1 MKRQGGR
8 SRLPAHNGGILETDG
23 ECDHVCNECVCVCGC
38 GRPCW
43 WLLRLSARQAWGG
56 FDVTEAVPVKHRF
69 NTVMLWPGMQSL
81 SPLILFQSLSQPLI
95 SDSAGP
101 RPFLLLTNLLLA
113 LSLSLN
119 VSLPSSPFLFSCS
132 VSFISLLLSPSSS
145 SLLIGIPWQ
154 SFWCNIGSTRRKR
167 RRQKWSRL

>member
-1 MKRQGGR
+1 MWRM
-8 SRLPAHNGGILETDG
+8 
-23 ECDHVCNECVCVCGC
+23 CGC

-101 RPFLLLTNLLLA
+101 RSSLLLLTNLLSLA
-113 LSLSLN
+113 PSLSLLM
-119 VSLPSSPFLFSCS
+119 SLYHPLHFSFLFCILHFSPFISPFLLPPNRNPMA
-132 VSFISLLLSPSSS
+132 IILMQHRINPK
-145 SLLIGIPWQ
+145 
-154 SFWCNIGSTRRKR
+154 KR
-167 RRQKWSRL
+167 RRQK